1 MANQNYH
8 PMNNFM
14 GIYLIL
20 GLSRVLVDGFIS
32 YPQIEGGKIW
42 IITSKRVS
50 LGYTATSYQI
60 YYWDMDNKL
69 LNNSKNITW
78 DEVINDIEI

>member
-1 MANQNYH
+1 MEIDLI
-8 PMNNFM
+8 M
-14 GIYLIL
+14 GISI
-20 GLSRVLVDGFIS
+20 VLVDGFIS
-32 YPQIEGGKIW
+32 YPHIEGGAIWKITPKGVL
-42 IITSKRVS
+42 I
-50 LGYTATSYQI
+50 GYTATSYQI